1 MNGDRSTFELRDED
15 VTGDILWRADFDDQ
29 SAFQVEAESGTVQ
42 FEGDALTLDC
52 TENQDGI
59 TVWRSATVPED
70 ALVEY
75 TATCHEGSE
84 SDSLTSG
91 RNFNLFFAATG
102 DDDDP
107 ATLAGTERTGA
118 YDEYHDLPNYIF
130 TFTYHHSRMR
140 RDPGFENRSEFRVGA
155 QPGHA
160 YDIQV
165 LKRGDEIAAAIDGRL
180 VHHWRDDD
188 PHGEGWV
195 GLRTWNTEVTYDD
208 WTIYEV

>member
-1 MNGDRSTFELRDED
+1 MTDDTTTFD
-15 VTGDILWRADFDDQ
+15 TGDERVIGDLLWRADF
-29 SAFQVEAESGTVQ
+29 
-42 FEGDALTLDC
+42 GDADGFQSEVEGGRVDFAGETLEIDC
-52 TENQDGI
+52 RDGADGV
-59 TVWRSATVPED
+59 TVWATREFPED

-75 TATCHEGSE
+75 TATCKEDDGE
-84 SDSLTSG
+84 TSG
-91 RNFNLFFAATG
+91 RNLNCFFAATG
-102 DDDDP
+102 SDGR
-107 ATLAGTERTGA
+107 AETLAETDRTGS
-118 YDEYHDLPNYIF
+118 YDAYHDLPNYIF

-195 GLRTWNTEVTYDD
+195 GLRTWNTQITYDD
-208 WTIYEV
+208 WAIYEV